1 MQTSLPSCLRPLRR
15 ASRYATS
22 TRPPSSV
29 SMGRLPQRLQHGEGA
44 TVVEHLEELR
54 WRIIIVLGALALTTI
69 VAFAFHGHILD
80 WLNHPL
86 PADRRRVVTLGVAEP
101 FTVSVTVSVYAGF
114 LLALPVIL
122 WQFWSFFAPAFDPS
136 VERNVLGLVAFASA
150 LGAAGLAFGYLIVL
164 PRALQWLTHYDD
176 THFTNLIQAKAYYS
190 FTATVLLGIV
200 LVFELPMFVLG
211 LVSIGVLS
219 SATLRKN
226 RRLGYFIV
234 AVIALGLPG
243 PDPVTT
249 GLELLPMWALFEG
262 SIWLA
267 FFVERARPNT
277 LAADRFDTVAR
288 QPD

>member
-1 MQTSLPSCLRPLRR
+1 MAALVVPRACLRPIDR
-15 ASRYATS
+15 AERA
-22 TRPPSSV
+22 RP
-29 SMGRLPQRLQHGEGA
+29 
-44 TVVEHLEELR
+44 
-54 WRIIIVLGALALTTI
+54 
-69 VAFAFHGHILD
+69 VAFA
-80 WLNHPL
+80 
-86 PADRRRVVTLGVAEP
+86 T
-101 FTVSVTVSVYAGF
+101 
-114 LLALPVIL
+114 
-122 WQFWSFFAPAFDPS
+122 
-136 VERNVLGLVAFASA
+136 A

-190 FTATVLLGIV
+190 FTSTVLLGIV
-200 LVFELPMFVLG
+200 MVFELPMVVLG
-211 LVSIGVLS
+211 LVGIGVLS

-267 FFVERARPNT
+267 LLVERGRPET
-277 LAADRFDTVAR
+277 MATDRFDAVA
-288 QPD
+288 QHPD